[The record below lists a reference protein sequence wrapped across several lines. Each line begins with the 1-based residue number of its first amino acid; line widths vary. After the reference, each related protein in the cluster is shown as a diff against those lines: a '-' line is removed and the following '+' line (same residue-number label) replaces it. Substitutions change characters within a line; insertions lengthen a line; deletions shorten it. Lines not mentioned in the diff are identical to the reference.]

1 MKRSKHQYHHIIST
15 LSFIEFLVALSLF
28 IAVCGIQLTNELA
41 AFDTVHF
48 VVAVLVSIPLYLFR
62 RWTHK
67 RQPEPSTRATALLL
81 TLAISL
87 LALIEAHTPLKIIN
101 TLCFALLMFA
111 VVTPPNK
118 QGE

>member
-1 MKRSKHQYHHIIST
+1 MKLSKHPYHNIISNI
-15 LSFIEFLVALSLF
+15 SFIEFLVALSLF

-41 AFDTVHF
+41 AFEAVHF
-48 VVAVLVSIPLYLFR
+48 VVAGLFSIPLYLFR
-62 RWTHK
+62 RWAYK
-67 RQPEPSTRATALLL
+67 RQPQPSTMLTTLLL
-81 TLAISL
+81 TIAISL
-87 LALIEAHTPLKIIN
+87 LFLIEAHTPLKMIN